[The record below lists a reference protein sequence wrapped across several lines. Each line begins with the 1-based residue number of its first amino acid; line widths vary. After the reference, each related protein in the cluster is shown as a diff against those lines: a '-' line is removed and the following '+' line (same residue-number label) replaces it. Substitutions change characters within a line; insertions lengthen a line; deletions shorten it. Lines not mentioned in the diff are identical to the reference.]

1 MHEIITGSFAKE
13 LDRCAIEE
21 RGIPSLALM
30 ERAAHAVYERAK
42 AVLTELAGEEGVGC
56 VGSVCQEG
64 SCPAAADKST
74 QNIAVF
80 VFCGVGNNGADG
92 LAAGA
97 MLLAD
102 GFQNVRAFCYGNPDK
117 ATEEFRLQQK
127 RFLAAGGHF
136 ETRLLTVSSAYSG
149 QPAGGEAGTG
159 RGACKCGGAGTGDK
173 AGTCDE
179 AGVDDETGTGD
190 GIGVECPALIIDA
203 LFGIGLKRPVTGT
216 FAEAIE
222 AMNLLRNAG
231 SYVIAV
237 DMPSGL
243 DADGGR
249 NMCAPLYPVH
259 ADETVTF
266 GYAKTGQYLGYGYG
280 NCGRLTVADIGY
292 PAELIGDMLDRRTQ
306 AAEQTERPVKNQRQ
320 AAEQKTQVTA
330 EMQDMPHASEEI
342 TAAAA
347 IETAVFYDTKTAF
360 EAHRDAFQH
369 RDSRANK
376 GTYQKLLIVAGS
388 EGMAGAAYL
397 SGLAAYRSGVG
408 MVKYFGPEE
417 NRTILQSLLPEAMY
431 ESYRIV
437 SRNEA
442 QSGLQEGTA
451 AALDRSLDWADLVI
465 LGPGL
470 STAAHAEELTEL
482 VLRGIAARNEN
493 HPLYAIID
501 ADALNILAKKREL
514 LPLLD
519 EHMVLTPHVGE
530 LARLAGKTAAEVKEG
545 LPETA
550 LALCRE
556 WHTNLIAKDC
566 VTVVAEC
573 ARHAQFYLNL
583 SGSAAMAKA
592 GSGDVLTGALAGAFA
607 VTGSFEEAIPAGVY
621 LHGLAG
627 ECAAKH
633 FGEHSTL
640 ARDIANALG
649 EAMQE
654 ALRRSE
660 ADSL

>member
-56 VGSVCQEG
+56 AGSVCQEG
-64 SCPAAADKST
+64 SRPAAADKST

-97 MLLAD
+97 MLLAG

-127 RFLAAGGHF
+127 RFLAAGGRF
-136 ETRLLTVSSAYSG
+136 ENLPPAERSVGSK

-159 RGACKCGGAGTGDK
+159 A
-173 AGTCDE
+173 
-179 AGVDDETGTGD
+179 
-190 GIGVECPALIIDA
+190 ECPALIIDA

-292 PAELIGDMLDRRTQ
+292 PAELIGDMLVSRAQ

-320 AAEQKTQVTA
+320 AAEQKTEIKA
-330 EMQDMPHASEEI
+330 EMSDLSQSGEE

-347 IETAVFYDTKTAF
+347 ETAVFSDTRTAF
-360 EAHRDAFQH
+360 EAHRDVFQH

-388 EGMAGAAYL
+388 DGMAGAAYL

-437 SRNEA
+437 SRNE
-442 QSGLQEGTA
+442 TA
-451 AALDRSLDWADLVI
+451 AALERSLDWADLVI

-470 STAAHAEELTEL
+470 STAAYAEELTEL
-482 VLRGIAARNEN
+482 VLRGIAARNGN

-514 LPLLD
+514 LSLLD

-530 LARLAGKTAAEVKEG
+530 LARLAGKTAAEVKEH
-545 LPETA
+545 LPETT
-550 LALCRE
+550 LELCRE
-556 WHTNLIAKDC
+556 WHTNIVAKDC

-573 ARHAQFYLNL
+573 ARHVSCSAAGRDRAQERDRYAETARASLFAAGEEGTGTAEPGEAAPLYLNL

-592 GSGDVLTGALAGAFA
+592 GSGDVLTGVLAGAFA
-607 VTGSFEEAIPAGVY
+607 VTGLFEEAIPAGVY

-627 ECAAKH
+627 ECAAKR

>member
-21 RGIPSLALM
+21 CGIPSLALM

-42 AVLTELAGEEGVGC
+42 AALTELAGEEGVGC
-56 VGSVCQEG
+56 AGSVCQEG
-64 SCPAAADKST
+64 SRPAAADKSST
-74 QNIAVF
+74 QNAAVF
-80 VFCGVGNNGADG
+80 VCCGVGNNGADG

-117 ATEEFRLQQK
+117 ATEEFQLQQK

-136 ETRLLTVSSAYSG
+136 ETRPLTVSSAYSG

-159 RGACKCGGAGTGDK
+159 M
-173 AGTCDE
+173 
-179 AGVDDETGTGD
+179 
-190 GIGVECPALIIDA
+190 ECPALIIDA

-231 SYVIAV
+231 SYVISV

-243 DADGGR
+243 DADGGK

-292 PAELIGDMLDRRTQ
+292 PAELIGDMLDSRAQ
-306 AAEQTERPVKNQRQ
+306 AAEQTERPAKDQRQ
-320 AAEQKTQVTA
+320 AAEQKTQITA
-330 EMQDMPHASEEI
+330 EMPDMPHADEEI

-347 IETAVFYDTKTAF
+347 DETAVFYDTKTAF

-369 RDSRANK
+369 RDKRANK

-388 EGMAGAAYL
+388 DGMAGAAYL

-451 AALDRSLDWADLVI
+451 AALERSLDWADLAI

-470 STAAHAEELTEL
+470 STAAYAEELTEL
-482 VLRGIAARNEN
+482 VLRGIAARNGS
-493 HPLYAIID
+493 HQIYAIID
-501 ADALNILAKKREL
+501 ADALNILAKKWEL
-514 LPLLD
+514 LSLLD

-530 LARLAGKTAAEVKEG
+530 LARLAGKTVAEVKEH

-550 LALCRE
+550 LTLCRE
-556 WHTNLIAKDC
+556 WHSNLIAKDC

-627 ECAAKH
+627 ECAAKR

-640 ARDIANALG
+640 ARDIADALG

-654 ALRRSE
+654 ALRTACKSFPN
-660 ADSL
+660 